1 MAPPNNQIPPNYKTP
16 PFPSLN
22 VRNLTDQTENKI
34 YTLYHVGDVWRFTVI
49 WTLIVYALFHLG
61 AVMIALFTHGS
72 KKKSWKLL
80 WITPIVY
87 LTVAGLEAILSGS
100 IVGLMYVVVLSFL
113 RMSSCFANGCVVA
126 WAAFTRLGT
135 MR

>member
-1 MAPPNNQIPPNYKTP
+1 MAPPNNQVPPNYQTP

-34 YTLYHVGDVWRFTVI
+34 YTLYYIGDAWRFTVI

-61 AVMIALFTHGS
+61 AVMIALFTHGAR
-72 KKKSWKLL
+72 KKSWKLL
-80 WITPIVY
+80 WVTPIVY

-100 IVGLMYVVVLSFL
+100 VVGLVYVLFQDRCSA
-113 RMSSCFANGCVVA
+113 RGG
-126 WAAFTRLGT
+126 AFC
-135 MR
+135 

>member
-1 MAPPNNQIPPNYKTP
+1 MARPEQAPPDYETP
-16 PFPSLN
+16 KFPSLN
-22 VRNLTDQTENKI
+22 VHTLYDSTERKE
-34 YTLYHVGDVWRFTVI
+34 YTLFYIRDVWRFTVI

-87 LTVAGLEAILSGS
+87 LSVAALEALLSGS
-100 IVGLMYVVVLSFL
+100 IVGLVYVSFSERFL
-113 RMSSCFANGCVVA
+113 YVC
-126 WAAFTRLGT
+126 
-135 MR
+135 